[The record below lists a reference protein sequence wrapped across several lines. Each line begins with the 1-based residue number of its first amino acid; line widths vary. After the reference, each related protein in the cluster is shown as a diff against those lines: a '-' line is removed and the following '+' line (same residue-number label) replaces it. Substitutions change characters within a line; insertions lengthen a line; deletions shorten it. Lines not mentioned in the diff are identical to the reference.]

1 MVFADTHTHLYL
13 NAFDEDRDTVIKKS
27 VLAGVEYLLLPN
39 IDSGSITPLLNLTDK
54 YPKNCFPMMGLHP
67 TSVKKTYKQEL
78 KSIEDALDTRDFIAI
93 GEIGIDLYWDK
104 TFFREQT
111 EVFKYQLEISLDLDL
126 PVAIHTRDSM
136 DETLEI
142 LSMPEYKDVKGVF
155 HCFSGNSDH
164 AKRCV
169 DMGFYLGIGG
179 VLTFKNSGLKTA
191 IKGVP
196 LSSILLETDSP
207 FLAPMPF
214 RGSRNDSSY
223 IPIIATHLAE
233 LYVISRE
240 ELAKATTEN
249 TMTLFNKIKK

>member
-27 VLAGVEYLLLPN
+27 ILAGVEYLLLPN

-54 YPKNCFPMMGLHP
+54 YPEHCFPMMGLHP

-78 KSIEDALDTRDFIAI
+78 KTVEDALDARDFIAI

-111 EVFKYQLEISLDLDL
+111 EAFIYQLEISLDLDL

-142 LSMPEYKDVKGVF
+142 LSMPEYKNVKGVF

-164 AKRCV
+164 AKQCV

-179 VLTFKNSGLKTA
+179 VLTFKNSGLKNA
-191 IKGVP
+191 IKGIP

-214 RGSRNDSSY
+214 RGSRNDSSN

-233 LYVISRE
+233 LYGISRE
-240 ELAKATTEN
+240 EVAKATTEN